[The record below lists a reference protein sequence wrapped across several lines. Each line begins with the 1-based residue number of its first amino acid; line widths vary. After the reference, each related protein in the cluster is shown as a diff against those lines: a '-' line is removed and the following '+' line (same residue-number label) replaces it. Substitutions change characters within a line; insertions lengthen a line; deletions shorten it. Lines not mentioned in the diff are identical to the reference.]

1 MKPNTI
7 TVALVGNPNAGKST
21 LFNALS
27 GLRQHVGNY
36 PGVTVDLKKGHFTFG
51 ETRFELIDLPG
62 TYSLAARSPDELVAV
77 ELLLGRRSEE
87 PPPDV
92 VLSIVDASNLDRH
105 LYLTTQ
111 LLELGKP
118 VVVAVNMVDLAS
130 SQGITVDC
138 AALTRE
144 FGIPFLP
151 VQANRGVG
159 LDVLQRTLLDAAKG
173 GLAPTPLPLPAALES
188 ETAELAKRLGPDVS
202 PFLARRLILDVNGA
216 TERWFVEHRDPTLAH
231 TLVDIRARLNAAGCP
246 VPAIEAKTRFTR
258 IRQVVALAVTKP
270 AIRAVTLTDKIDRVL
285 THRVWGAF
293 FFFAILFLMFVSIFW
308 AADPVMALIDSGTK
322 WVSGKVEGAM
332 PVGPL
337 RSLLT
342 SGLIA
347 GVGGVLKFLPQILI
361 LFAFIAVLEDCG
373 YMARAAF
380 LMDRIMSRCGM
391 SGKSF
396 IPLLSSVACAV
407 PGIMATRVIEN
418 RRDRFATIL
427 VAPLISCS
435 ARIPVYAL
443 MIGLFLPRQEYSA
456 WSRGLM
462 MFGMYMV
469 GFLAAPI
476 VAVILRKT
484 LLRGE
489 RSLFVMELPAYK
501 RPAPTMIARRVYD
514 AAWAFVYRAGTV
526 ILATM
531 VLVWAALYFPYTS
544 PEGYNYDERAEAL
557 SDVAKSSDDDVR
569 EKLGEN
575 PAESEYAKLGLDV
588 TKPPEEIRKEAGKR
602 ALTTRSEHQRQSY
615 LGRAGRAMEP
625 VFEPLGWDWRI
636 GVAALAS
643 FPAREVIVGTMAI
656 LYEVEDDEEDANRD
670 GLLMAIRED
679 WNRSDS
685 ARSRHPIPVALSVM
699 VFFAL
704 CCQCASTL
712 AVIRRETRSL
722 LWPTFTFVYMT
733 ALAYGGAFAA
743 FQLGRLIWSGSP

>member
-1 MKPNTI
+1 MTPNTI

-27 GLRQHVGNY
+27 GLRQQVGNY
-36 PGVTVDLKKGHFTFG
+36 PGVTVEMKKGHFTVG
-51 ETRFELIDLPG
+51 DIRVNLIDLPG

-77 ELLLGRRSEE
+77 DLLLGRLPDE
-87 PPPDV
+87 PAPDV

-118 VVVAVNMVDLAS
+118 VVVAVNMVDLAAT
-130 SQGITVDC
+130 QGIGVDC
-138 AALTRE
+138 AALSRD

-159 LDVLQRTLLDAAKG
+159 LDVLQEKLLEAAKSG
-173 GLAPTPLPLPAALES
+173 TAPEPLALPAALEH
-188 ETAELAKRLGPDVS
+188 ETTRLVVKLGTAVS
-202 PFLARRLILDVNGA
+202 PFQARRLILDVNGA
-216 TERWFVEHRDPTLAH
+216 TEQWFVAKLGDGLSQSLGE
-231 TLVDIRARLNAAGCP
+231 IRARLAAAGCP
-246 VPAIEAKTRFTR
+246 VPAVEARTRFAR
-258 IRQVVALAVTKP
+258 IREVVAKCVSKP
-270 AIRAVTLTDKIDRVL
+270 TIRPVNRTDRIDRVL
-285 THRVWGAF
+285 THRLWGSL
-293 FFFAILFLMFVSIFW
+293 FFFAVLFLVFVSIFW
-308 AADPVMALIDSGTK
+308 AAKPLMDLIDQATK
-322 WVSGKVEGAM
+322 WLSSLVEGAM

-337 RSLLT
+337 RSLIT
-342 SGLIA
+342 SGIIA

-380 LMDRIMSRCGM
+380 LMDRIMSRCGL

-396 IPLLSSVACAV
+396 IPLLSSVACAI

-418 RRDRFATIL
+418 RRDRLATIL

-435 ARIPVYAL
+435 ARLPVYGL
-443 MIGLFLPRQEYSA
+443 MISLFLPAEIYSA
-456 WSRGLM
+456 LTQGLM
-462 MFGMYMV
+462 LFGMYMV
-469 GFLAAPI
+469 GFIAAP
-476 VAVILRKT
+476 VVSLVLRKT

-501 RPAPTMIARRVYD
+501 RPSPPMILRRVID
-514 AAWAFVYRAGTV
+514 AGWSFVRRAGTV

-531 VLVWAALYFPYTS
+531 ILVWAALYFPHNS
-544 PEGYNYDERAEAL
+544 PDGFGFDERAEVL
-557 SDVAKSSDDDVR
+557 SDVAKSTDDDVR
-569 EKLGEN
+569 DKLGDK
-575 PAESEYAKLGLDV
+575 PIESELAKLGLDV
-588 TKPPEEIRKEAGKR
+588 TKPPEEIREEAGKR
-602 ALTTRSEHQRQSY
+602 ARATKAEHQRQSY
-615 LGRAGRAMEP
+615 LGRTGRALEP

-656 LYEVEDDEEDANRD
+656 LYEVEVDENNDP
-670 GLLMAIRED
+670 LVSAIRAD
-679 WNRSDS
+679 WDTSSVRG
-685 ARSRHPIPVALSVM
+685 RHRIPVALSVM

-712 AVIRRETRSL
+712 AVIHRETRSW

-733 ALAYGGAFAA
+733 VLAYAGAFVV
-743 FQLGRLIWSGSP
+743 FQVGRLIWN

>member
-1 MKPNTI
+1 MTPNTI

-27 GLRQHVGNY
+27 GLRQQVGNY
-36 PGVTVDLKKGHFTFG
+36 PGVTVEMKKGHFTVG
-51 ETRFELIDLPG
+51 EIRVNLIDLPG

-77 ELLLGRRSEE
+77 DLLLGRLPDE
-87 PPPDV
+87 PAPDV

-118 VVVAVNMVDLAS
+118 VVVAVNMVDLAATL
-130 SQGITVDC
+130 GIGVDC
-138 AALTRE
+138 AALSQE

-159 LDVLQRTLLDAAKG
+159 LDALQRTLLEAAKSG
-173 GLAPTPLPLPAALES
+173 TAPEPLALPAALEH
-188 ETAELAKRLGPDVS
+188 ETTKLVAKLGTAVS
-202 PFLARRLILDVNGA
+202 PFQARRLILDVNGA
-216 TERWFVEHRDPTLAH
+216 TEQWFVAKLGDALKESLGE
-231 TLVDIRARLNAAGCP
+231 IRARLAAAGCP
-246 VPAIEAKTRFTR
+246 VPAVEARTRFAR
-258 IRQVVALAVTKP
+258 IRDAVAKCVTKP
-270 AIRAVTLTDKIDRVL
+270 TIKPVNRTDRIDRVL
-285 THRVWGAF
+285 THRLWGSL
-293 FFFAILFLMFVSIFW
+293 FFFAVLFLVFVSIFW
-308 AADPVMALIDSGTK
+308 AAKPLMDLIDEATK
-322 WVSGKVEGAM
+322 WLSSVVEGAM

-337 RSLLT
+337 RSLIT
-342 SGLIA
+342 SGIIA

-380 LMDRIMSRCGM
+380 LMDRIMSRCGL

-396 IPLLSSVACAV
+396 IPLLSSVACAI

-418 RRDRFATIL
+418 RRDRLATIL

-435 ARIPVYAL
+435 ARLPVYGL
-443 MIGLFLPRQEYSA
+443 MISLFLPAEIYSA
-456 WSRGLM
+456 WTQGLM
-462 MFGMYMV
+462 LFGMYLV
-469 GFLAAPI
+469 GFIAAPI
-476 VAVILRKT
+476 VSLVLRKT

-501 RPAPTMIARRVYD
+501 RPSPPMILRRVID
-514 AAWAFVYRAGTV
+514 AGWSFVRRAGTV

-531 VLVWAALYFPYTS
+531 ILVWAVLYFPHTS
-544 PEGYNYDERAEAL
+544 PEGFGFDERAEVL
-557 SDVAKSSDDDVR
+557 SDVAKSTDDDIR
-569 EKLGEN
+569 DKLGDK
-575 PAESEYAKLGLDV
+575 PDASDLAKLGLDV
-588 TKPPEEIRKEAGKR
+588 TKPPEEIREEAGKR
-602 ALTTRSEHQRQSY
+602 ARATKAEHQRQSY
-615 LGRAGRAMEP
+615 LGRTGRALEP

-656 LYEVEDDEEDANRD
+656 LYEVEMDENNDP
-670 GLLMAIRED
+670 LVSAIRAD
-679 WNRSDS
+679 WDTSSVRG
-685 ARSRHPIPVALSVM
+685 RHRIPVALSVM

-712 AVIRRETRSL
+712 AVIRRETRSW
-722 LWPTFTFVYMT
+722 LWPVFTFVYMT
-733 ALAYGGAFAA
+733 VLAYAGAFIV
-743 FQLGRLIWSGSP
+743 FQVGRLIWN